1 MINLPA
7 RLIVWASAGV
17 FTSEA
22 GPTAS
27 TLPSRAISAAFS
39 TAGLPE
45 PSMRRAPTKAFTP
58 AEVAAWPAEGR
69 STAKA
74 ARPAQASDKQ
84 RLIHKAL
91 SRIITPFKSKR
102 AILRRWYGTARV
114 SKRLTYDAAACLRA
128 RYCTILTCSDSKQGE
143 FNREPSPLAIED
155 RIRGVSN
162 LT

>member
-7 RLIVWASAGV
+7 RLIVWAPAGV

-45 PSMRRAPTKAFTP
+45 PSMRRAPTKAFIP
-58 AEVAAWPAEGR
+58 AEVAAWPTEGR

-91 SRIITPFKSKR
+91 RRIITPFKSKR
-102 AILRRWYGTARV
+102 AIEARGTV
-114 SKRLTYDAAACLRA
+114 SSSHVLIRSRA
-128 RYCTILTCSDSKQGE
+128 
-143 FNREPSPLAIED
+143 
-155 RIRGVSN
+155 N
-162 LT
+162 LTENLHPWQSKIE